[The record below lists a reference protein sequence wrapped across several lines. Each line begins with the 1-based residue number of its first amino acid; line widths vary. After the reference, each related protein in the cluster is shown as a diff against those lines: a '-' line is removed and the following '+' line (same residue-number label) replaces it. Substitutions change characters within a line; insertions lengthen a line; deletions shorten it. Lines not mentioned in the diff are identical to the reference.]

1 MCKQPNRI
9 TAQLI
14 FVKIIKYFFKQ
25 SYNTLNHLLNQEFF
39 LNFAKKVSHTI
50 KLNIHE
56 NYRTGNNRLHQ
67 SSY

>member
-9 TAQLI
+9 TTQLI
-14 FVKIIKYFFKQ
+14 FVQIIKYFFKL
-25 SYNTLNHLLNQEFF
+25 SYNALNICSIKIFSLPLQ
-39 LNFAKKVSHTI
+39 KKVSHTI

-56 NYRTGNNRLHQ
+56 NYRTGNNRLYQ